1 MRTGKNV
8 NLGRWL
14 ALLLSFAI
22 FAAACG
28 SDDDGDAADDG
39 ATEAATDDAAAD
51 EEADDADD
59 DAMEDDAEADDA
71 TEDEAMEDEAADESF
86 EVAYLS
92 ASAANT
98 WLASSLVE
106 METVG
111 AAEGVVITEFDAQFD
126 PAAQTTQLQDV
137 TASGQYDG
145 VIVSAINGPGLIPD
159 IEAALEAGLE
169 VVVLNQVIGTDLTTS
184 EPQVDGVAASVLA
197 APQVNGERY
206 GQMAIAA
213 CEGIDPCR
221 VVYLFGIKG
230 VPLDDALR
238 AGFDATIADVGSIEV
253 VAEGEGQYL
262 GPDGGINAIQ
272 DILIAQPEF
281 DVVVGADQSI
291 QGVEIVLADE
301 GLLDSVKLIGLGGS
315 EPALEAIA
323 AGTWFGTVYGAPAD
337 EGRIA
342 MEAMVAALKDG
353 VVTGGVDPL
362 IGLTDDGL
370 VTADNVSSFTAQW
383 AG

>member
-1 MRTGKNV
+1 MTTSKSV
-8 NLGRWL
+8 KLGRWL
-14 ALLLSFAI
+14 ALLLALAV

-28 SDDDGDAADDG
+28 SDDGDAADDSSS
-39 ATEAATDDAAAD
+39 EEVTDSAD
-51 EEADDADD
+51 SDTD
-59 DAMEDDAEADDA
+59 
-71 TEDEAMEDEAADESF
+71 DEAMEDEPAEDTDDSETDEAMEDEPADDAVTF

-98 WLASSLVE
+98 WLASSLAE
-106 METVG
+106 MEAVG
-111 AAEGVVITEFDAQFD
+111 SPEGVTITEFDAQFD

-137 TASGQYDG
+137 IASGQYDG
-145 VIVSAINGPGLIPD
+145 VVVSAINGPGLIPD
-159 IEAALEAGLE
+159 IEAAVAAGLQ

-184 EPQVDGVAASVLA
+184 DPQVDGVAASVLA

-206 GQMAIAA
+206 GNLTIQA

-238 AGFDATIADVGSIEV
+238 AGFDATIASVPSIEV

-301 GLLDSVKLIGLGGS
+301 DLLDSVKLIGLGGS
-315 EPALEAIA
+315 EPALEAIS
-323 AGTWFGTVYGAPAD
+323 AGTWFGGVYGAPAD
-337 EGRIA
+337 EGTLA

-370 VTADNVSSFTAQW
+370 VTAANVDSFTAQW